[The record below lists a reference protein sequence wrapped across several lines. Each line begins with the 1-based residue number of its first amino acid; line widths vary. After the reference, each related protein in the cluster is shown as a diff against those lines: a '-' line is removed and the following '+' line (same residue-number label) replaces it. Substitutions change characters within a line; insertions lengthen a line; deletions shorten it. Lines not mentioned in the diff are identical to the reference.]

1 MSLLSLSSYWKDL
14 GYLLV
19 YLTGRPD
26 IQKEYIMKFLATN
39 AFPLGVV
46 ACSDSI
52 STDTHTK
59 TLYLARLIREVC
71 TLHPVI
77 STSVEGCSPPCAK
90 YISGGML

>member
-1 MSLLSLSSYWKDL
+1 MSPLFLSVSSYWKDL

-59 TLYLARLIREVC
+59 TLYLARLIREVGDPRRMLSLPLPPS
-71 TLHPVI
+71 LHP
-77 STSVEGCSPPCAK
+77 
-90 YISGGML
+90 